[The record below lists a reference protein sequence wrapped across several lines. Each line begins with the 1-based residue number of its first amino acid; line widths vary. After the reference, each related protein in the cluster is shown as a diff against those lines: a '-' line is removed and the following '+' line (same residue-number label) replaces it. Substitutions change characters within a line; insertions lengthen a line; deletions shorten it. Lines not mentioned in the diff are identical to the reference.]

1 MTKKSILKLSLIV
14 LISVSNCGRIEEMPD
29 LADARISS
37 AEKWYATISKN
48 FDASNGRRFTPLWKE
63 AQWIANER
71 ILLVPIVRKLEIVRV
86 NSVNVRRLLVKFDDL
101 FEVESGRIVE
111 IYSTKYQFDYPELFA
126 SFGSGI
132 LRQGL
137 TYIEWDLSYRNSR
150 GISLRGDK
158 VFAAKITTQN
168 PISGQAER
176 TKMNCTDWF
185 MVYSDPNTGQVVFEV
200 YLFTTCDLCADQSQ
214 CASLDDGNNHNG
226 GPVNSNR
233 LFEVRDSINNKIE
246 NECLRKMVEKA
257 VVENLDNSISHIINS
272 VFRNSDRIDINFY
285 EENSLLGPNEPGEC
299 QIFWQNNGRFMADVY
314 LNVNVLPGASE
325 EMILS
330 TIIHEVLHAYLG
342 YSRDPRLFND
352 HEEMANEYVNLM
364 KATLLNYLPG
374 LAPNHA
380 EALAWGGLHMTSA
393 WRRLQTQNPAKAN
406 EIIELNHSHLAG
418 SYGTCE

>member
-1 MTKKSILKLSLIV
+1 
-14 LISVSNCGRIEEMPD
+14 MPD

-185 MVYSDPNTGQVVFEV
+185 MVYSDPNTGQVF
-200 YLFTTCDLCADQSQ
+200 F
-214 CASLDDGNNHNG
+214 
-226 GPVNSNR
+226 
-233 LFEVRDSINNKIE
+233 
-246 NECLRKMVEKA
+246 
-257 VVENLDNSISHIINS
+257 
-272 VFRNSDRIDINFY
+272 
-285 EENSLLGPNEPGEC
+285 
-299 QIFWQNNGRFMADVY
+299 
-314 LNVNVLPGASE
+314 
-325 EMILS
+325 
-330 TIIHEVLHAYLG
+330 
-342 YSRDPRLFND
+342 
-352 HEEMANEYVNLM
+352 
-364 KATLLNYLPG
+364 
-374 LAPNHA
+374 
-380 EALAWGGLHMTSA
+380 
-393 WRRLQTQNPAKAN
+393 
-406 EIIELNHSHLAG
+406 
-418 SYGTCE
+418 